1 MQSIKTSRSR
11 RSVRAVTVLTGLLAL
26 GATSLGAAPAQAG
39 TAPAQAAGGT
49 TITVDP
55 HRQYQVVDGFG
66 FSEAFQRA
74 RQIQDL
80 SPDTRQQVLDLLFS
94 NDKGAGLTILRN
106 GIGSSPTDEKDW
118 MKSIEPES
126 PGSPGATPH
135 YVWDGDDNGQ
145 VWLTKQA
152 QKYGVKNIYADA
164 WSAPGYMKTNGDD
177 RNGGE
182 LCGVRGTDCATGDWR
197 AAYAKY
203 LVQYLK
209 FYAQEGIDVTH
220 VGFTNEPD
228 LTTEYASMRSDG
240 YQAADFL
247 KVFGPL
253 LDKSDLKTK
262 IAFGE
267 ATGWRDQEEMLQ
279 EMKSVP
285 GADRYVDTVVGH
297 GYQGE
302 PSSPLSTD
310 EPTWQSEWADLDGD
324 WNNHWD
330 AIGKA
335 GEGLEWANKIQDSFT
350 EGGVSAFLYWIG
362 AENTGSNSALI
373 QLKDGKADASARL
386 WAMAQ
391 FSRFVKPGA
400 HRIGTE
406 NPNSLL
412 GVSAF
417 RNADGSI
424 AVQVINNGHEKAST
438 TLALPGVNGVSVRR
452 YLTNEENHLSTQA
465 PVRGKGG
472 HLTADVPARSMVSFV
487 IPAQG

>member
-1 MQSIKTSRSR
+1 MRRTQNSRTGR
-11 RSVRAVTVLTGLLAL
+11 RGRTATALTGLLVL
-26 GATSLGAAPAQAG
+26 GATALGSG
-39 TAPAQAAGGT
+39 TAQAADRT
-49 TITVDP
+49 AITVNP
-55 HRQYQVVDGFG
+55 HQRYQVVDGFG

-80 SPDTRQQVLDLLFS
+80 PSESRQQVLDLLFS
-94 NDKGAGLTILRN
+94 DDKGAGLTVLRN
-106 GIGSSPTDEKDW
+106 GIGSSPTDERDW
-118 MKSIEPES
+118 MKSIAPES
-126 PGSPGATPH
+126 PGAPDATPH

-152 QKYGVKNIYADA
+152 QKYGVQNIYADA
-164 WSAPGYMKTNGDD
+164 WSAPGYMKTNGEDS
-177 RNGGE
+177 NGGE
-182 LCGVRGTDCATGDWR
+182 LCGVRGTDCASGDWR
-197 AAYAKY
+197 TAYAKY
-203 LVQYLK
+203 LVQYLR
-209 FYAQEGIDVTH
+209 FYQQEGIDVTH

-228 LTTEYASMRSDG
+228 LTTEYASMRTDG

-253 LDKSDLKTK
+253 LGKSDLDTK

-285 GADRYVDTVVGH
+285 GAARYVDTVVGH
-297 GYQGE
+297 GYQDA

-310 EPTWQSEWADLDGD
+310 KPTWQTEWADLDGD

-362 AENTGSNSALI
+362 AENTDSNSALI
-373 QLKDGKADASARL
+373 QLKDGEADASARL

-400 HRIGTE
+400 HRVAAE
-406 NPNSLL
+406 SPNSLL

-417 RNADGSI
+417 ENKDGSV
-424 AVQVINNGHEKAST
+424 AVQVINNGHQNTST
-438 TLALPGVNGVSVRR
+438 DLALPGVNGVSVKR
-452 YLTNEENHLSTQA
+452 YLTNEEHNLSA
-465 PVRGKGG
+465 LSPVRGARG

-487 IPAQG
+487 LPAKG